1 MAKFVNSSD
10 SISSA
15 LLLWNDRPTQ
25 VAIQETYDLKV
36 WPVTNI
42 LNDGPIHFNV
52 PPQMKGMMTDINI
65 VTRFKIQENGADI
78 TESQNSLS
86 IVNNFASSLWGYV
99 DVQVDDRQ
107 DLMQSMR
114 NAYAYQTFFNTTLN
128 SSKDRAD
135 YLLYNELFKMD
146 EGISKDFEEHD
157 KGKRVFW
164 QYDLL
169 REYIIESAIETGLGL
184 TGEAL
189 TAKKLEFRTKHL
201 EANPNFW
208 TYVNT
213 NNPAAGIRSQRIKD
227 GKSVTLSSKLQCP
240 LFNTSK
246 CLPTKMRIRI
256 SLTKN
261 NDEFL
266 LLTNDD
272 THYSIFLEDIYLQVT
287 YYRPRDE
294 ILEMLEDRLKKD
306 PAPYFISKPEIIIR
320 PISNAGRIIRMTDI
334 FHDKLPPYA
343 FFCLQKSA
351 DFEGKLKTNPFVFI
365 PFKKFQFYVDGTPYF
380 NDPLEVVSIESFENE
395 GRSTVLY
402 KDFGDYL
409 RQLYQTIGRDMKGDC
424 LIDSSNFSLNF
435 MVGMSFG
442 ADRSSTNDKH
452 LNLQESAST
461 YLEIDLGINEVPSDM
476 VLICY
481 AVYDRQIQIDVD
493 RRVRIIE

>member
-1 MAKFVNSSD
+1 MAKFVNSSE

-25 VAIQETYDLKV
+25 VSIQETYDLKV

-42 LNDGPIHFNV
+42 INDGPIHFNV
-52 PPQMKGMMTDINI
+52 PPQMKGMMTDINV
-65 VTRFKIQENGADI
+65 VTRLRIQNNSVDI

-86 IVNNFASSLWGYV
+86 VVNNFANALWGYV
-99 DVQVDDRQ
+99 DVQVDDRL
-107 DLMQSMR
+107 DLLQSMK
-114 NAYAYQTFFNTTLN
+114 NAYAYQTFFNTALN
-128 SSKDRAD
+128 SSANRAD

-146 EGISKDFEEHD
+146 DAVSKSFEE
-157 KGKRVFW
+157 GYSNTGRAFW
-164 QYDLL
+164 KYDTVK
-169 REYIIESAIETGLGL
+169 EYIIESNLANLGL
-184 TGEAL
+184 SGVEL
-189 TAKKLEFRTKHL
+189 TQKKNQFRDSYL
-201 EANPNFW
+201 VDNPNFW
-208 TYVNT
+208 TYLDT
-213 NNPAAGIRSQRIKD
+213 DNPSAGIRSRRIKD
-227 GKSVTLSSKLQCP
+227 GKSVTLFSKLQCS

-246 CLPTKMRIRI
+246 CLPTKMKFRI

-266 LLTNDD
+266 LLANDD
-272 THYSIFLEDIYLQVT
+272 TKYSILLEDIYLQVT
-287 YYRPRDE
+287 YYRPRDA
-294 ILEMLEDRLKKD
+294 ILEILEDRLKND

-320 PISNAGRIIRMTDI
+320 PISNAGRIIRITDI

-351 DFEGKLKTNPFVFI
+351 DFEGKLSTNPFVFI

-380 NDPLEVVSIESFENE
+380 NDPLEVVTVETFRNE
-395 GRSTVLY
+395 ARTTVLY
-402 KDFGDYL
+402 KDIGEYL
-409 RQLYQTIGRDMKGDC
+409 RQLYETIGKNLVGDC
-424 LIDSSNFSLNF
+424 LIDSTNFHLNF

-442 ADRSSTNDKH
+442 ADRSATNDKH

-476 VLICY
+476 ILICY
-481 AVYDRQIQIDVD
+481 AVYDRQIQIDID